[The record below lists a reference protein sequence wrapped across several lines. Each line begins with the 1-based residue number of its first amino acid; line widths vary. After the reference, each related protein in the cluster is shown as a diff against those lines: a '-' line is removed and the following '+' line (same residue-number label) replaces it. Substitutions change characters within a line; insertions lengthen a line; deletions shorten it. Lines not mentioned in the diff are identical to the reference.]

1 MYSLLLKVPS
11 AEPLCWKLVYCPTE
25 KSQVYPFSTN
35 NFLTSVHVKVYPVTG
50 KIYNKKLYIQ
60 GH

>member
-1 MYSLLLKVPS
+1 MH
-11 AEPLCWKLVYCPTE
+11 CWKLGDCPTE

-35 NFLTSVHVKVYPVTG
+35 IFLTSVHAQLSPVTS
-50 KIYNKKLYIQ
+50 KIYNKKLYIL

>member
-11 AEPLCWKLVYCPTE
+11 AVPLCWKLVDCPIE

-35 NFLTSVHVKVYPVTG
+35 IFLTVIYVQLYPVTG
-50 KIYNKKLYIQ
+50 KIYNKKLYIL